1 MGYAWETYYYFQSHS
16 GTSGLFLNREG
27 SGTIQNNQNVSIYK
41 GNSDGRENN
50 DPLFKLARA
59 YTADGRTAAGCTHFV
74 VAYKFINDGS
84 KNSDFYVLD
93 PGTGS
98 ACTLAAA
105 MINNDQKDTV
115 YNYIQ
120 TKRNESLSI
129 CFSQKVLSERSF
141 ALFINR
147 QNQSS

>member
-1 MGYAWETYYYFQSHS
+1 MKSSAS
-16 GTSGLFLNREG
+16 G
-27 SGTIQNNQNVSIYK
+27 
-41 GNSDGRENN
+41 
-50 DPLFKLARA
+50 
-59 YTADGRTAAGCTHFV
+59 THFV

-84 KNSDFYVLD
+84 KISFYVLD
-93 PGTGS
+93 PGTGR
-98 ACTLAAA
+98 ACTLEDA
-105 MINNDQKDTV
+105 MIKNGHKDTV

-147 QNQSS
+147 QTQSS

>member
-16 GTSGLFLNREG
+16 GTSGLFLNCEG
-27 SGTIQNNQNVSIYK
+27 NGEIGDNQNVSIYK
-41 GNSDGRENN
+41 STGSGENK
-50 DPLFKLARA
+50 DHLFKLTRA
-59 YTADGRTAAGCTHFV
+59 YTADGRTAAGRIHFV

-84 KNSDFYVLD
+84 KNSFYVLD

-98 ACTLAAA
+98 ACTLEAA
-105 MINNDQKDTV
+105 MIKNSQKDTV

-147 QNQSS
+147 RNQSS

>member
-41 GNSDGRENN
+41 GNSDGR
-50 DPLFKLARA
+50 
-59 YTADGRTAAGCTHFV
+59 TAAGDTHFV

-93 PGTGS
+93 PGTGR
-98 ACTLAAA
+98 ACTLADA
-105 MINNDQKDTV
+105 MSKNGQKDTV

-120 TKRNESLSI
+120 TKRN
-129 CFSQKVLSERSF
+129 
-141 ALFINR
+141 
-147 QNQSS
+147 

>member
-1 MGYAWETYYYFQSHS
+1 M
-16 GTSGLFLNREG
+16 
-27 SGTIQNNQNVSIYK
+27 SIYK
-41 GNSDGRENN
+41 GNSDGSENN
-50 DPLFKLARA
+50 DHFFKLARA
-59 YTADGRTAAGCTHFV
+59 YTADGRTAAGRIHFV

-98 ACTLAAA
+98 ACNLTAA
-105 MINNDQKDTV
+105 MIKNDQKDTV

-147 QNQSS
+147 QTQSG

>member
-1 MGYAWETYYYFQSHS
+1 M
-16 GTSGLFLNREG
+16 
-27 SGTIQNNQNVSIYK
+27 SIYK
-41 GNSDGRENN
+41 GNSDGR
-50 DPLFKLARA
+50 
-59 YTADGRTAAGCTHFV
+59 TAAGGTHFV
-74 VAYKFINDGS
+74 SAYKFINDGS
-84 KNSDFYVLD
+84 KKSDFYVLN

-98 ACTLAAA
+98 ACNLTDA
-105 MINNDQKDTV
+105 MIKNSQKDTV

-120 TKRNESLSI
+120 TKRDESLSI

>member
-1 MGYAWETYYYFQSHS
+1 M
-16 GTSGLFLNREG
+16 NREV

-41 GNSDGRENN
+41 STGGGENK
-50 DPLFKLARA
+50 DHLFKLARA
-59 YTADGRTAAGCTHFV
+59 YTADGRTVAGCTHFV

-93 PGTGS
+93 PGTGGAS
-98 ACTLAAA
+98 NLADA

>member
-27 SGTIQNNQNVSIYK
+27 SGPIKNPQNVSIYK
-41 GNSDGRENN
+41 STGSGENK
-50 DPLFKLARA
+50 DHLFKLARA

-74 VAYKFINDGS
+74 AAYKFINDGS
-84 KNSDFYVLD
+84 KKSDFYVLD
-93 PGTGS
+93 PGTGRAS
-98 ACTLAAA
+98 NLADA
-105 MINNDQKDTV
+105 MFKNDQKDTV

-147 QNQSS
+147 QTQSS

>member
-1 MGYAWETYYYFQSHS
+1 M
-16 GTSGLFLNREG
+16 
-27 SGTIQNNQNVSIYK
+27 SIYK
-41 GNSDGRENN
+41 GNSDGR
-50 DPLFKLARA
+50 
-59 YTADGRTAAGCTHFV
+59 TAAGDTHFV
-74 VAYKFINDGS
+74 AAYKFINDGS

-98 ACTLAAA
+98 ACTLATA
-105 MINNDQKDTV
+105 MIKNSQIYTV

>member
-27 SGTIQNNQNVSIYK
+27 SGTIQNNQNVIIYK
-41 GNSDGRENN
+41 STGSGENK
-50 DPLFKLARA
+50 DHLFKLTRA
-59 YTADGRTAAGCTHFV
+59 YTADGRTAAGRTHFV

-84 KNSDFYVLD
+84 KISFYVLD
-93 PGTGS
+93 PGTGR
-98 ACTLAAA
+98 ACTLADA
-105 MINNDQKDTV
+105 MSKNDHKDTV

-147 QNQSS
+147 QTQSS